1 MPLVHG
7 TKRPMVPDWQNRS
20 PRQLERWLA
29 QAKKEGPVNI
39 GCRLDGLV
47 VVDCDSEHA
56 VTRWEAEAPPTVF
69 QSRGRPERRA
79 FWYSLPHGAHVR
91 AGKMWG
97 GEVDVKTGPGHQV
110 VLPPSL
116 HPEGHTY
123 AWLGPSPEEWDV
135 LELPAAPVEF
145 LTTERLTSWCPEG
158 AEEIDY
164 VGEGN
169 RDNALTTMAG
179 LLRRHGLSEGAM
191 RVALSALNASVCRPP
206 KSEGDVARI
215 ARSVASYAPGPSDGG
230 GEVPTQ
236 SSGIVLMDDDEE

>member
-29 QAKKEGPVNI
+29 QARKEGPVNI

-47 VVDCDSEHA
+47 VVDCDTEHA
-56 VTRWEAEAPPTVF
+56 VTRWEAEAPVSLF
-69 QSRGRPERRA
+69 QSQGRPGRRA
-79 FWYSLPHGAHVR
+79 FWYALPQGRSFR

-97 GEVDVKTGPGHQV
+97 GEVDIKTGPGHQM

-116 HPEGHTY
+116 HPEGFTY
-123 AWLGPSPEEWDV
+123 QWVGLDPEADDV
-135 LELPAAPVEF
+135 LGLPEAPLEYIN
-145 LTTERLTSWCPEG
+145 LHRSASWCPEG